1 MKTNTLGEVRVCSSR
16 SNFKP
21 YLLALIILPLFSL
34 ASHSDTLK
42 QSLQNAYNNSDELML
57 ERMSV
62 KEADESVAKAV
73 AAKRFNLS
81 ASQSISSG
89 YNYSSTC
96 RGFCSSNSIG
106 TSISASMS
114 VLDGGR
120 ADINIAIATSALKAE
135 RVGLIGTEQDVLLSA
150 VTAYMNMRRSLEFVA
165 LEQNSVKLLT
175 KEVQAAQDRFEVGE
189 ITKTDISFAESRL
202 EAAKG

>member
-1 MKTNTLGEVRVCSSR
+1 MMKTNTLGEVRVCSSR

-73 AAKRFNLS
+73 AAKRFNLFPQVITILQL
-81 ASQSISSG
+81 AEV
-89 YNYSSTC
+89 
-96 RGFCSSNSIG
+96 
-106 TSISASMS
+106 S
-114 VLDGGR
+114 VVL
-120 ADINIAIATSALKAE
+120 IQLV
-135 RVGLIGTEQDVLLSA
+135 RVYLPACQFLTVEEQ
-150 VTAYMNMRRSLEFVA
+150 
-165 LEQNSVKLLT
+165 
-175 KEVQAAQDRFEVGE
+175 
-189 ITKTDISFAESRL
+189 I
-202 EAAKG
+202 